1 MCNCRLISGCHSPP
15 QIPFLITQ
23 KFSPHFSVPFKCV
36 LTNSTSFPQS
46 TISWELNSSNSL
58 APFTAPIVPFLAPSG
73 QFISMRTSP
82 HFHALNC
89 PVPITL
95 AHIPLLY
102 CLYCSNFMSSHF
114 GPIFTVSIA
123 IFFSRPTFC
132 FSSWQFS
139 TPELLGPCRHHRGDL
154 HRTQLKRTR
163 PTSSSSTERTQPINQ
178 STGGDRTSG
187 DPGRDQTLDSTSTT
201 ERLQAVVELQLGN
214 RCELLALRGSSCTN
228 NANKQVKRRDPHGVL
243 LNLRVSNTAT
253 QVQQVRKINKAK
265 RLTTSTHK
273 RHHKS
278 SKGTTNKPQPHSSQ
292 SSSSNKQQ
300 ATSQKQAT
308 SKAQK
313 TTSRA
318 SKQQAKCNKQQT
330 KQTSNKQ
337 SAKNNKQSKQT
348 TSKAQQATST
358 SKARQ
363 AVNSN
368 KHIKQFIKQ
377 QVQQEKLSAAL
388 KVLSHSRTAAE
399 LNIQADQAA
408 SNLENALNFEI
419 QLEKVQKD
427 AKTMDIFLDDVREAL
442 TAWADLLRKLPA
454 LERDPAEADF
464 NKFEKKERINDKV
477 DEAALKL
484 RDLRDLIGT
493 LTFQARLFRNKAD
506 KEERDAQIAHAQ
518 ATQHTARQ
526 QTTKTPSFTPPFYQF
541 QPIQLDKFFG
551 NKRKW
556 PEFYESFKSAI
567 GTHAL
572 SKAEK
577 FNLLRNLLG
586 GEARELVAGF
596 RLEDNN
602 YDTALQLLKDTYGAP
617 DEHIRAL
624 HFELANLK
632 SCKNLRDTKEFLLQ
646 LERLTRELNNTG
658 EDIEGP
664 PTFLMLEK
672 KLTPG
677 FLRTILTKKGE
688 DPARWNTTK
697 FRDVLNEAVRKE
709 TQIQEVMGEYG
720 HSPQQRPP
728 QPQKPN
734 FSASRFQ
741 DSAPIPQQREHTFIS
756 STMDDDYKRL
766 HGRQPQ
772 NRPQQRWP
780 RAPQSQQQSPR
791 TFNNRPQF
799 SSQHANGAFNQRKP
813 PSPCIFCG
821 NEHWHEECQKF
832 STIQQRREV
841 LYAKALC
848 FKCLKSN
855 HQASHCPQ
863 PKRCFKCKQPH
874 PTALCQLDN
883 KPPNQL
889 TAEAFEPQQY
899 EPSTNQTQ
907 GNEPTESASQ
917 MCNAVNGSDTH
928 ALLMTATSTVFN
940 PTQPHLSMIAS
951 IFIDPGSH
959 RSFIS
964 ARAAKLL
971 DLPVVLTEECH
982 LTSFGEREPKR
993 YISDLVKIG
1002 FLCTSGEKLIFNLN
1016 EMKFLVNDMP
1026 MIQLSELDKTELRQQ
1041 KLCPPHEQ
1049 RQPDIMLGIDI
1060 WHELQVQP
1068 IEKLPS
1074 GFTLCRSKI
1083 GKILSGSGRIEMHQ
1097 ASNVTFVLS
1106 VNDNDQQE
1114 AKQPIQA
1121 VQSLISTV
1129 MDNFKTPKRR
1139 STLSQPIVEQQ
1150 ANTDQQGGSKAP
1162 TQAIKGNRNMQKTA
1176 QHQQIENQ
1184 QKRMHKANRH
1194 HPGNRQQKQIRE
1206 VPQSTTERQQQEAG
1220 RHHTE
1225 GQPNNNQRAT
1235 NQQAHSK
1242 AWQELAQQFDYDLM
1256 DQPDPT
1262 EKHAEETDQPTKSKQ
1277 QSAKDKELERHRIG
1291 RKKTIDMQEKRQR
1304 PRDEWPEEN
1313 ETLLSY
1319 VQRIYGPENWTSAWQ
1334 RGRVLRE
1341 LHELEDQGRWMIHHK
1356 TDRLQ
1361 LSVSRLYGGKR
1372 PFAEFRFVDGGYYS
1386 HMVPEDVIFLQAVPT
1401 EEPEIITLDDTEKTE
1416 KTATDNAKQPKQPK
1430 TSAPTIE
1437 EYRMADPKPNNFN
1450 EFNLFEPCDD
1460 SHTTCAKT
1468 ATYGSIAGNRFQVE
1482 EFNNCRATNF
1492 FQALTLNWLTRN
1504 MNLPADEIWAAHDN
1518 YTQLNAVT
1526 EEIAKKFHQQQVVSK
1541 GRQIGRDQHF
1551 TEVINVWRNSCDR
1564 FGELYNQPAHKQVKF
1579 RPIIPEKEQ
1588 PTDYEEWIER
1598 LNNRTAEILTKAR
1611 AKVQHPT
1618 FLNYNCTTILI
1629 GDNVAEVFKPL
1640 FYDAKWFT
1648 HFPADE
1654 FRLIPGPKV
1663 KT

>member
-1 MCNCRLISGCHSPP
+1 MSC
-15 QIPFLITQ
+15 TQ
-23 KFSPHFSVPFKCV
+23 VQALSDS
-36 LTNSTSFPQS
+36 
-46 TISWELNSSNSL
+46 
-58 APFTAPIVPFLAPSG
+58 TAPTPAHNRSSDSG
-73 QFISMRTSP
+73 DLGRDEQATTTQQQVRDKPRRCTQRKRGQ
-82 HFHALNC
+82 
-89 PVPITL
+89 
-95 AHIPLLY
+95 LLVG
-102 CLYCSNFMSSHF
+102 LRAASNQAKYCSLSVAAV
-114 GPIFTVSIA
+114 PVLA
-123 IFFSRPTFC
+123 KQRKD
-132 FSSWQFS
+132 SWR
-139 TPELLGPCRHHRGDL
+139 ELL
-154 HRTQLKRTR
+154 T
-163 PTSSSSTERTQPINQ
+163 
-178 STGGDRTSG
+178 
-187 DPGRDQTLDSTSTT
+187 
-201 ERLQAVVELQLGN
+201 
-214 RCELLALRGSSCTN
+214 LRGSSYSNPTRTSQTVGTTQVYCLISVS
-228 NANKQVKRRDPHGVL
+228 AVQQEQPINKQ
-243 LNLRVSNTAT
+243 SNKAS
-253 QVQQVRKINKAK
+253 NKAK
-265 RLTTSTHK
+265 H
-273 RHHKS
+273 
-278 SKGTTNKPQPHSSQ
+278 
-292 SSSSNKQQ
+292 
-300 ATSQKQAT
+300 
-308 SKAQK
+308 
-313 TTSRA
+313 
-318 SKQQAKCNKQQT
+318 SKQQAKHSKH
-330 KQTSNKQ
+330 KQ
-337 SAKNNKQSKQT
+337 STAS
-348 TSKAQQATST
+348 SSA
-358 SKARQ
+358 
-363 AVNSN
+363 SN
-368 KHIKQFIKQ
+368 KHNYSNKATMAAPIQ
-377 QVQQEKLSAAL
+377 QKLSAAL
-388 KVLSHSRTAAE
+388 KVLSRSRTVAE
-399 LNIQADQAA
+399 LHIQADQAA
-408 SNLENALNFEI
+408 SNLENALNFEA
-419 QLEKVQKD
+419 QLEKVQKE
-427 AKTMDIFLDDVREAL
+427 AKTMDIFLDDVRESL

-454 LERDPAEADF
+454 TERDPAEADF
-464 NKFEKKERINDKV
+464 NKFEKKERTTDKV

-484 RDLRDLIGT
+484 RDLRDLIST
-493 LTFQARLFRNKAD
+493 LTVQSRLYRSKAD
-506 KEERDAQIAHAQ
+506 KEERDAQAAHAN
-518 ATQHTARQ
+518 AMQHTAQ
-526 QTTKTPSFTPPFYQF
+526 QHPNKTPSFTPPFYQF

-632 SCKNLRDTKEFLLQ
+632 PCKNLRDTKEFLLQ
-646 LERLTRELNNTG
+646 LERLTRELNNSG

-741 DSAPIPQQREHTFIS
+741 DSVPIPQQRERTFIT
-756 STMDDDYKRL
+756 STVDDNYKRL
-766 HGRQPQ
+766 NDRQPQ
-772 NRPQQRWP
+772 HRPEQQRPRALQPQQRNLH
-780 RAPQSQQQSPR
+780 
-791 TFNNRPQF
+791 TFNNQRQF
-799 SSQHANGAFNQRKP
+799 PTQYANTTDNQRQFPIQRADGAFNQRKP

-821 NEHWHEECQKF
+821 NDHWHEECQKF

-855 HQASHCPQ
+855 HQASRCPQ

-874 PTALCQLDN
+874 PTALCETDN

-889 TAEAFEPQQY
+889 KAESFEPQLN
-899 EPSTNQTQ
+899 EPNTNQTQ
-907 GNEPTESASQ
+907 GNKPTESASQ
-917 MCNAVNGSDTH
+917 MCNAVNGSDTR

-1041 KLCPPHEQ
+1041 KLNPPHEQ

-1106 VNDNDQQE
+1106 VNDNNQEEAEQQ
-1114 AKQPIQA
+1114 IQTVHSFIA
-1121 VQSLISTV
+1121 SV
-1129 MDNFKTPKRR
+1129 MDDSVSLVGSDDESQQPRPKERFIIPKRR
-1139 STLSQPIVEQQ
+1139 SALLRPIGQQ
-1150 ANTDQQGGSKAP
+1150 QNPLQGQHKRRKQLQDSGLRKLFQAIADQQGSSKAT
-1162 TQAIKGNRNMQKTA
+1162 TQAIEESREVQKA
-1176 QHQQIENQ
+1176 PRHEQIEHEQRMVKKSQ
-1184 QKRMHKANRH
+1184 QEATRH
-1194 HPGNRQQKQIRE
+1194 LQPEKQQRKEIQE
-1206 VPQSTTERQQQEAG
+1206 VPQSTTEEQQREAERQQIERQQNHEQRA
-1220 RHHTE
+1220 
-1225 GQPNNNQRAT
+1225 NNQQTR
-1235 NQQAHSK
+1235 SK
-1242 AWQELAQQFDYDLM
+1242 AWQELARQFDYDLM

-1262 EKHAEETDQPTKSKQ
+1262 EKQPEETDQPTKSKQ
-1277 QSAKDKELERHRIG
+1277 QAAKDKGLERHRIG

-1304 PRDEWPEEN
+1304 PRDEWPEEK
-1313 ETLLSY
+1313 ETLLNY
-1319 VQRIYGPENWTSAWQ
+1319 VQRIYGLENWTSAWQ

-1356 TDRLQ
+1356 SDGLQ
-1361 LSVSRLYGGKR
+1361 LSVSRMYGGKR
-1372 PFAEFRFVDGGYYS
+1372 PFAEFRFVEGGYYS

-1401 EEPEIITLDDTEKTE
+1401 EEQPEIITIDDTTAPVTNTE
-1416 KTATDNAKQPKQPK
+1416 QTKRPPKPQRPQSPK
-1430 TSAPTIE
+1430 LE
-1437 EYRMADPKPNNFN
+1437 EYRMADSKPNTHSQ
-1450 EFNLFEPCDD
+1450 FNLFEPCDNT
-1460 SHTTCAKT
+1460 HTIVPKQRLTVPPQATDFKWKNSKT
-1468 ATYGSIAGNRFQVE
+1468 SV
-1482 EFNNCRATNF
+1482 
-1492 FQALTLNWLTRN
+1492 
-1504 MNLPADEIWAAHDN
+1504 
-1518 YTQLNAVT
+1518 
-1526 EEIAKKFHQQQVVSK
+1526 
-1541 GRQIGRDQHF
+1541 
-1551 TEVINVWRNSCDR
+1551 
-1564 FGELYNQPAHKQVKF
+1564 
-1579 RPIIPEKEQ
+1579 
-1588 PTDYEEWIER
+1588 PTISSR
-1598 LNNRTAEILTKAR
+1598 HCSST
-1611 AKVQHPT
+1611 
-1618 FLNYNCTTILI
+1618 
-1629 GDNVAEVFKPL
+1629 G
-1640 FYDAKWFT
+1640 
-1648 HFPADE
+1648 
-1654 FRLIPGPKV
+1654 
-1663 KT
+1663 

>member
-1 MCNCRLISGCHSPP
+1 M
-15 QIPFLITQ
+15 
-23 KFSPHFSVPFKCV
+23 
-36 LTNSTSFPQS
+36 
-46 TISWELNSSNSL
+46 
-58 APFTAPIVPFLAPSG
+58 AAPI
-73 QFISMRTSP
+73 
-82 HFHALNC
+82 
-89 PVPITL
+89 
-95 AHIPLLY
+95 
-102 CLYCSNFMSSHF
+102 
-114 GPIFTVSIA
+114 
-123 IFFSRPTFC
+123 
-132 FSSWQFS
+132 
-139 TPELLGPCRHHRGDL
+139 
-154 HRTQLKRTR
+154 
-163 PTSSSSTERTQPINQ
+163 
-178 STGGDRTSG
+178 
-187 DPGRDQTLDSTSTT
+187 
-201 ERLQAVVELQLGN
+201 
-214 RCELLALRGSSCTN
+214 
-228 NANKQVKRRDPHGVL
+228 
-243 LNLRVSNTAT
+243 
-253 QVQQVRKINKAK
+253 QQ
-265 RLTTSTHK
+265 
-273 RHHKS
+273 
-278 SKGTTNKPQPHSSQ
+278 
-292 SSSSNKQQ
+292 
-300 ATSQKQAT
+300 
-308 SKAQK
+308 
-313 TTSRA
+313 
-318 SKQQAKCNKQQT
+318 
-330 KQTSNKQ
+330 
-337 SAKNNKQSKQT
+337 
-348 TSKAQQATST
+348 
-358 SKARQ
+358 
-363 AVNSN
+363 
-368 KHIKQFIKQ
+368 
-377 QVQQEKLSAAL
+377 KLSAAL
-388 KVLSHSRTAAE
+388 KVLSRSRTVAE
-399 LNIQADQAA
+399 LNIQADQTA
-408 SNLENALNFEI
+408 SNLENALNFEA
-419 QLEKVQKD
+419 QQEKVQKE
-427 AKTMDIFLDDVREAL
+427 AKTMDIFLDDVRESL

-454 LERDPAEADF
+454 TERDPAEADF
-464 NKFEKKERINDKV
+464 NKFEKRERTTDKV

-484 RDLRDLIGT
+484 RDLRDLIST
-493 LTFQARLFRNKAD
+493 LTVQSRLYRSKAD
-506 KEERDAQIAHAQ
+506 KEERDAQAAHAN
-518 ATQHTARQ
+518 AMQHNAQ
-526 QTTKTPSFTPPFYQF
+526 QQPNKPLSFTPPFYQF

-632 SCKNLRDTKEFLLQ
+632 PCKNLRDTKEFLLQ

-709 TQIQEVMGEYG
+709 TQIQEVMCEYG

-756 STMDDDYKRL
+756 STVDDDYKRL
-766 HGRQPQ
+766 HGKQPQ

-780 RAPQSQQQSPR
+780 RAPQSQEQSPR

-799 SSQHANGAFNQRKP
+799 SSQHSNGAFNQRKP

-821 NEHWHEECQKF
+821 NDHWHEECQKF

-855 HQASHCPQ
+855 HQASRCPQ
-863 PKRCFKCKQPH
+863 PKKCFKCKQPH
-874 PTALCQLDN
+874 PTALCQLDS
-883 KPPNQL
+883 KPSNQL
-889 TAEAFEPQQY
+889 TAEAFEPQPN
-899 EPSTNQTQ
+899 EPSTNQIQ

-917 MCNAVNGSDTH
+917 MCNAVNGSDTR

-1041 KLCPPHEQ
+1041 KLNPPHEQ

-1083 GKILSGSGRIEMHQ
+1083 GKILSGSGRIEMNQ
-1097 ASNVTFVLS
+1097 TSNVTFVLS
-1106 VNDNDQQE
+1106 VNDQQE

-1129 MDNFKTPKRR
+1129 MDDSFSSASINKENQQSRAVDNFNTTKRR
-1139 STLSQPIVEQQ
+1139 SSLSRPIVEQQ

-1206 VPQSTTERQQQEAG
+1206 VPQPTTERQQQEAEWQ
-1220 RHHTE
+1220 HT
-1225 GQPNNNQRAT
+1225 QPNNNQCAN
-1235 NQQAHSK
+1235 NQQMRSQACH
-1242 AWQELAQQFDYDLM
+1242 ELTRQLK
-1256 DQPDPT
+1256 DQTDPT
-1262 EKHAEETDQPTKSKQ
+1262 EKQSKEMDQPPRSKQ
-1277 QSAKDKELERHRIG
+1277 QRARDKELERQRID
-1291 RKKTIDMQEKRQR
+1291 RQKTIKQQEKRQQAR
-1304 PRDEWPEEN
+1304 KE
-1313 ETLLSY
+1313 
-1319 VQRIYGPENWTSAWQ
+1319 
-1334 RGRVLRE
+1334 
-1341 LHELEDQGRWMIHHK
+1341 
-1356 TDRLQ
+1356 
-1361 LSVSRLYGGKR
+1361 
-1372 PFAEFRFVDGGYYS
+1372 
-1386 HMVPEDVIFLQAVPT
+1386 VIFLQAVPT
-1401 EEPEIITLDDTEKTE
+1401 EEQLEQNAKWQHKQPTQQGVAHKIEESPMANFKLNTHSQVNLFKQCHNTHSTCT
-1416 KTATDNAKQPKQPK
+1416 KTATHGLNNGTTKISKARTKKQPIATRIKQTMPEPMEPGTSTSTNSTRTRPSTKQQVISSLMLISLLCLLFTGPTQRQPIRQKRLAQIKAWHGAHLLNFNIFAERDRRAATIYSPYVQQYFDKVLALNQSLSHSTTPPTPTNPPWTTKQTRTITANQPTTTTSRTRITAITTATRSTNWPTSRTTRSTTLTITTTPMPWSTDHQATTVYRSRRQQPPRPGIKLIHWPKNTITNESIATAWKTTNDQLQVDFPGPITGFFKWMQTSLATNCSTQPAKLFTTAITPPSIASCQTTVPSSGLQPVQTTIASYRGTANASNPSTTRGHAIEGNAKHTNPKEATTRPEQSTPQTQARHDDMPK
-1430 TSAPTIE
+1430 RDMPTPIRRIRRQLPEQSTKPIRMDTSTG
-1437 EYRMADPKPNNFN
+1437 
-1450 EFNLFEPCDD
+1450 
-1460 SHTTCAKT
+1460 T
-1468 ATYGSIAGNRFQVE
+1468 ASFR
-1482 EFNNCRATNF
+1482 
-1492 FQALTLNWLTRN
+1492 TR
-1504 MNLPADEIWAAHDN
+1504 
-1518 YTQLNAVT
+1518 
-1526 EEIAKKFHQQQVVSK
+1526 
-1541 GRQIGRDQHF
+1541 
-1551 TEVINVWRNSCDR
+1551 
-1564 FGELYNQPAHKQVKF
+1564 
-1579 RPIIPEKEQ
+1579 
-1588 PTDYEEWIER
+1588 
-1598 LNNRTAEILTKAR
+1598 AR
-1611 AKVQHPT
+1611 AHSATEDTPFGHLRPMK
-1618 FLNYNCTTILI
+1618 L
-1629 GDNVAEVFKPL
+1629 
-1640 FYDAKWFT
+1640 
-1648 HFPADE
+1648 ADD
-1654 FRLIPGPKV
+1654 
-1663 KT
+1663 

>member
-1 MCNCRLISGCHSPP
+1 
-15 QIPFLITQ
+15 
-23 KFSPHFSVPFKCV
+23 
-36 LTNSTSFPQS
+36 
-46 TISWELNSSNSL
+46 
-58 APFTAPIVPFLAPSG
+58 
-73 QFISMRTSP
+73 
-82 HFHALNC
+82 
-89 PVPITL
+89 
-95 AHIPLLY
+95 
-102 CLYCSNFMSSHF
+102 
-114 GPIFTVSIA
+114 
-123 IFFSRPTFC
+123 
-132 FSSWQFS
+132 
-139 TPELLGPCRHHRGDL
+139 
-154 HRTQLKRTR
+154 
-163 PTSSSSTERTQPINQ
+163 
-178 STGGDRTSG
+178 
-187 DPGRDQTLDSTSTT
+187 
-201 ERLQAVVELQLGN
+201 
-214 RCELLALRGSSCTN
+214 
-228 NANKQVKRRDPHGVL
+228 
-243 LNLRVSNTAT
+243 
-253 QVQQVRKINKAK
+253 
-265 RLTTSTHK
+265 
-273 RHHKS
+273 
-278 SKGTTNKPQPHSSQ
+278 
-292 SSSSNKQQ
+292 
-300 ATSQKQAT
+300 
-308 SKAQK
+308 
-313 TTSRA
+313 
-318 SKQQAKCNKQQT
+318 
-330 KQTSNKQ
+330 
-337 SAKNNKQSKQT
+337 
-348 TSKAQQATST
+348 
-358 SKARQ
+358 
-363 AVNSN
+363 
-368 KHIKQFIKQ
+368 
-377 QVQQEKLSAAL
+377 
-388 KVLSHSRTAAE
+388 
-399 LNIQADQAA
+399 
-408 SNLENALNFEI
+408 
-419 QLEKVQKD
+419 
-427 AKTMDIFLDDVREAL
+427 MDIFLDDVRESL

-454 LERDPAEADF
+454 TERDPAEADF
-464 NKFEKKERINDKV
+464 NKFEKKERTTDKV

-484 RDLRDLIGT
+484 RDLRDLIST
-493 LTFQARLFRNKAD
+493 LTVQSRLYRSKAD
-506 KEERDAQIAHAQ
+506 KEERDAQAAHAN
-518 ATQHTARQ
+518 AMQHNAQ
-526 QTTKTPSFTPPFYQF
+526 QQPNKTPSFTPPFYQF

-632 SCKNLRDTKEFLLQ
+632 PCKNLRDTKEFLLQ

-720 HSPQQRPP
+720 HSPQQRP
-728 QPQKPN
+728 QLQKPN

-780 RAPQSQQQSPR
+780 RAPHSQQQGQR

-799 SSQHANGAFNQRKP
+799 SSQYANGPFNQRKP

-821 NEHWHEECQKF
+821 NDHWHEECQKF

-855 HQASHCPQ
+855 HQASRCPQ

-874 PTALCQLDN
+874 PTALCQLES

-889 TAEAFEPQQY
+889 TAEAFEPQHN

-917 MCNAVNGSDTH
+917 MCNAVNGSDTR

-1016 EMKFLVNDMP
+1016 EMKFLVNDLP

-1041 KLCPPHEQ
+1041 KLNPPHEQ

-1083 GKILSGSGRIEMHQ
+1083 GKILSGSGRIEMYQ

-1114 AKQPIQA
+1114 AKLPIQA
-1121 VQSLISTV
+1121 VQSLISTAMDDSV
-1129 MDNFKTPKRR
+1129 SSANGNKESQQSRALDNFNTTKRR
-1139 STLSQPIVEQQ
+1139 SALSQPIVKQQ
-1150 ANTDQQGGSKAP
+1150 ANTDQQRGSKPA
-1162 TQAIKGNRNMQKTA
+1162 TQATNGN
-1176 QHQQIENQ
+1176 
-1184 QKRMHKANRH
+1184 
-1194 HPGNRQQKQIRE
+1194 
-1206 VPQSTTERQQQEAG
+1206 TTKEKQQQEAEWQ
-1220 RHHTE
+1220 HT
-1225 GQPNNNQRAT
+1225 QPNNNQRAN
-1235 NQQAHSK
+1235 NQQIRSK
-1242 AWQELAQQFDYDLM
+1242 ACHELTQQLK
-1256 DQPDPT
+1256 DQTDPT
-1262 EKHAEETDQPTKSKQ
+1262 EKQSEEMDQPPRSKQ
-1277 QSAKDKELERHRIG
+1277 QRARDKELERQRID
-1291 RKKTIDMQEKRQR
+1291 RQKTIKQQEKRQQAR
-1304 PRDEWPEEN
+1304 KE
-1313 ETLLSY
+1313 
-1319 VQRIYGPENWTSAWQ
+1319 
-1334 RGRVLRE
+1334 
-1341 LHELEDQGRWMIHHK
+1341 
-1356 TDRLQ
+1356 
-1361 LSVSRLYGGKR
+1361 
-1372 PFAEFRFVDGGYYS
+1372 
-1386 HMVPEDVIFLQAVPT
+1386 VIFLQAVPT
-1401 EEPEIITLDDTEKTE
+1401 EEQLEQNAKWQHKQPTQQGVAHKIEESPMANFKLNTHSQVNLFKQCHNTHSTCT
-1416 KTATDNAKQPKQPK
+1416 KTATHGLNNGTTKISKAWTKAQPIANRIKQTMPEPMEPGTSTSTNSTRTRPSTSQQVISSLMLISLLCSLFTGPTQGQPMLQKQLAQIKARHGVHPL
-1430 TSAPTIE
+1430 
-1437 EYRMADPKPNNFN
+1437 NFLN
-1450 EFNLFEPCDD
+1450 IFAERDRR
-1460 SHTTCAKT
+1460 T
-1468 ATYGSIAGNRFQVE
+1468 ATIYSPYVQQYFDKVLALNQSLSHSTTPPTPTNPPWTTKQTRTITANQPTTTTSQTRTTAITTATRSTNWPTSRTTRSTTLTITTTPMPWSTDHQATTVYRSRRQQPPRPGIKLIHWPKNTITNESIATAWKTTNDQLQVD
-1482 EFNNCRATNF
+1482 FPGPITGLFKWMQTSLATNCSTQPAKLF
-1492 FQALTLNWLTRN
+1492 VKWHSLQLL
-1504 MNLPADEIWAAHDN
+1504 LPIHRA
-1518 YTQLNAVT
+1518 
-1526 EEIAKKFHQQQVVSK
+1526 
-1541 GRQIGRDQHF
+1541 
-1551 TEVINVWRNSCDR
+1551 
-1564 FGELYNQPAHKQVKF
+1564 ELYNYTSEYCQLPDNSSFIWTSAC
-1579 RPIIPEKEQ
+1579 PNDNCLIPKNQ
-1588 PTDYEEWIER
+1588 PTHQIQAQHEDMPLREIPRTPIRPKQRQLPEQWTPQTQARHDDMPKRDMPTPIRRIRRQLPEQSTKPIR
-1598 LNNRTAEILTKAR
+1598 LDTSTGTASFRTRAR
-1611 AKVQHPT
+1611 AHSAT
-1618 FLNYNCTTILI
+1618 EDT
-1629 GDNVAEVFKPL
+1629 L
-1640 FYDAKWFT
+1640 FGRLRPMKL
-1648 HFPADE
+1648 ADD
-1654 FRLIPGPKV
+1654 
-1663 KT
+1663 